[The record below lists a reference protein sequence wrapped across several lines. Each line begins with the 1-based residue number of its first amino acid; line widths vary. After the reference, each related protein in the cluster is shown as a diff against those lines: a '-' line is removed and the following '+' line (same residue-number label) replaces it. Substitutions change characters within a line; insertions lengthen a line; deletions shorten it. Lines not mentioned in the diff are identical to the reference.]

1 MSESLSRAKKLSYLR
16 IDDEARALLSEFRPM
31 VEKLIPEVLDNFYS
45 HIGEEDELRAMFVSE
60 AHIAHARDAQAKHWM
75 RMFSGKFDDE
85 YFDSVARIGKAHCQL
100 GLQPGWYIGGYG
112 LVKQAL
118 IGAVLKEAASAIS
131 LNGKARL
138 AKASKLIQSID
149 KAISLDMDLA
159 ISVYLAEKDADFSRR
174 LNDLADQ
181 FSEVIAEISGALSQ
195 SSAGLSTEAEGLQSN
210 SEGTAQQAENA
221 KNGAEEANSN
231 AQAVAAAVE
240 ELSASIGE
248 IASQVSDA
256 ARVTDDA
263 VSKAANMTGSVG
275 GLNEAAEKVGGI
287 VRLIEEIAEQTNL
300 LALNATIEAA
310 RAGEAG
316 KGFAVVAGE
325 VKSLAQQTANATGE
339 IAGHVR
345 AIQEA
350 TSGVGSQIEDIS
362 KAIGQMGEASNAIA
376 SAIEEQTSVTQEI
389 SRSVTE
395 TSTGVGAVLEAMQSV
410 SAAAVETQQSAG
422 QVTSASEDVR
432 GKAQELDDQSK
443 VFIDRI
449 RHADRRKEVRDEID
463 HPCRLT
469 INGESSEAR
478 MVDISPSGAAIR
490 ADGSHVE
497 TGSTAVL
504 QIDGHGNRLE
514 GEVVGTTVNR
524 ISLKFRPKLAKEVVE
539 MLRGNRRT
547 AKAVEAA

>member
-1 MSESLSRAKKLSYLR
+1 MSESVTRAKKLAFLR
-16 IDDEARALLSEFRPM
+16 IDEETRSLLSEFRPA
-31 VEKLIPEVLDNFYS
+31 VEKLIPSVLNDFYA
-45 HIGEEDELRAMFVSE
+45 HITEEAELKAMFVNE
-60 AHIAHARDAQAKHWM
+60 AHVAHAREAQARHWM

-85 YFDSVARIGKAHCQL
+85 YFASVERIGKAHCQL

-118 IGAVLKEAASAIS
+118 IDAVLSQAVSARG
-131 LNGKARL
+131 LNAKGRV
-138 AKASKLIQSID
+138 AKASRLIQAID

-159 ISVYLAEKDADFSRR
+159 ISIYLAEKDADFGRR
-174 LNDLADQ
+174 LADLSDQ
-181 FSEVIAEISGALSQ
+181 FSEVIAAITGALSE
-195 SSAGLSTEAEGLQSN
+195 SAGRLTSEADGLQRN
-210 SEGTAQQAENA
+210 SEGTANQALNA
-221 KNGAEEANSN
+221 KNGAEEANAN

-248 IASQVSDA
+248 IASQVTDA

-263 VSKAANMTGSVG
+263 VKKAANMTGSVA

-339 IAGHVR
+339 IAAHVR

-350 TSGVGSQIEDIS
+350 TSGVGTQIDEIS
-362 KAIGQMGEASNAIA
+362 SAIGQMGQTSNAIA

-410 SAAAVETQQSAG
+410 SSAAAETQQSAG
-422 QVTSASEDVR
+422 AVTAASDEVR
-432 GKAQELDDQSK
+432 EKAGELDSQSK

-449 RHADRRKEVRDEID
+449 RHADRRKEVRESITNS
-463 HPCRLT
+463 CSVIL
-469 INGESSEAR
+469 NGTRIEAR
-478 MVDISPSGAAIR
+478 MIDLSPSGAAVR
-490 ADGSHVE
+490 ADGSKAQPGMKVTLQVE
-497 TGSTAVL
+497 GA
-504 QIDGHGNRLE
+504 GERLE
-514 GEVVGTTVNR
+514 GEVVSTTANR
-524 ISLKFRPKLAKEVVE
+524 ISMKFAPKLAASLVQK
-539 MLRGNRRT
+539 LRTSQLG
-547 AKAVEAA
+547 KAAGKAA

>member
-1 MSESLSRAKKLSYLR
+1 MSESLSRAKKLAFLR
-16 IDDEARALLSEFRPM
+16 LDDEARSLLSAFRPT
-31 VEKLIPEVLDNFYS
+31 VEEMIPAILDQFYD
-45 HIGEEDELRAMFVSE
+45 HIRKDEALGAMFTDE
-60 AHIAHARDAQAKHWM
+60 AHIAHAREAQAQHWM
-75 RMFSGKFDDE
+75 RMFSGSFDDE

-100 GLQPGWYIGGYG
+100 GLEPGAYIGGYG

-118 IGAVLKEAASAIS
+118 IAEVLGRVAGGLA
-131 LNGKARL
+131 LNAKARVE
-138 AKASKLIQSID
+138 KASRLIQAID

-159 ISVYLAEKDADFSRR
+159 ISVYLAEKDNDFSRR
-174 LNDLADQ
+174 LNDLGDQ
-181 FSEVIAEISGALSQ
+181 FGEVISGISQALSQ
-195 SSAGLSTEAEGLQSN
+195 SSAGLSSEAEGLQRN
-210 SEGTAQQAENA
+210 SEGTATQAESA
-221 KNGAEEANSN
+221 KQGAEEANSN

-256 ARVTDDA
+256 ARVNDDA
-263 VSKAANMTGSVG
+263 VSRAANMTESVG

-350 TSGVGSQIEDIS
+350 TSGVGSQIEDIA
-362 KAIGQMGEASNAIA
+362 KAIGQMGQTSNAIA

-389 SRSVTE
+389 SRSVSE
-395 TSTGVGAVLEAMQSV
+395 TSTGVGSVLEAMQSV
-410 SAAAVETQQSAG
+410 LAAAEETRRSAG

-443 VFIDRI
+443 IFIERI
-449 RHADRRKEVRDEID
+449 RHADRR
-463 HPCRLT
+463 
-469 INGESSEAR
+469 
-478 MVDISPSGAAIR
+478 
-490 ADGSHVE
+490 
-497 TGSTAVL
+497 
-504 QIDGHGNRLE
+504 
-514 GEVVGTTVNR
+514 
-524 ISLKFRPKLAKEVVE
+524 
-539 MLRGNRRT
+539 
-547 AKAVEAA
+547 

>member
-1 MSESLSRAKKLSYLR
+1 MSEALHRAKRLAFLR
-16 IDDEARALLSEFRPM
+16 LDDEARSLLSEFRPT
-31 VEKLIPEVLDNFYS
+31 VEGLIPAILDRFYD
-45 HIGEEDELRAMFVSE
+45 HIRKDESLDAMFVDE
-60 AHIAHARDAQAKHWM
+60 AHIVHAREAQAEHWM
-75 RMFSGKFDDE
+75 RMFSGRFDDE
-85 YFDSVARIGKAHCQL
+85 YFGSVERIGKAHCQL
-100 GLQPGWYIGGYG
+100 GLEPGWYIGGYG
-112 LVKQAL
+112 LVKQEL
-118 IGAVLKEAASAIS
+118 IGAVLSSVASGLA
-131 LNGKARL
+131 LNAKARVE
-138 AKASKLIQSID
+138 KASRLIQSID

-181 FSEVIAEISGALSQ
+181 FSEVIAGISSALSQ
-195 SSAGLSTEAEGLQSN
+195 SSAGLTSEAEGLQSN

-248 IASQVSDA
+248 IASQVNDA

-263 VSKAANMTGSVG
+263 VSKAATMTDSVG

-287 VRLIEEIAEQTNL
+287 VRLIQEIAEQTNL

-339 IAGHVR
+339 IAGQVR

-350 TSGVGSQIEDIS
+350 TSGVGGQIDEIS
-362 KAIGQMGEASNAIA
+362 KAIGQMGQTSNAIA

-389 SRSVTE
+389 SRSVSE

-410 SAAAVETQQSAG
+410 STAAAETRQSAG
-422 QVTSASEDVR
+422 KVTSASDDVR

-443 VFIDRI
+443 IFIDRL
-449 RHADRRKEVRDEID
+449 RHADRR
-463 HPCRLT
+463 
-469 INGESSEAR
+469 
-478 MVDISPSGAAIR
+478 
-490 ADGSHVE
+490 
-497 TGSTAVL
+497 
-504 QIDGHGNRLE
+504 
-514 GEVVGTTVNR
+514 
-524 ISLKFRPKLAKEVVE
+524 
-539 MLRGNRRT
+539 
-547 AKAVEAA
+547 

>member
-1 MSESLSRAKKLSYLR
+1 MSESVARAKKLAYLR
-16 IDDEARALLSEFRPM
+16 IDDEARSLLSEFRPF
-31 VEKLIPEVLDNFYS
+31 VEKLIPTVLNDFYA
-45 HIGEEDELRAMFVSE
+45 HISEEDELRSMFVNE
-60 AHIAHARDAQAKHWM
+60 AHVTHAREAQAKHWM

-85 YFDSVARIGKAHCQL
+85 YFASVSRIGKAHCQL

-118 IGAVLKEAASAIS
+118 IDAVLSDAVNARS
-131 LNGKARL
+131 LNAKGRVK
-138 AKASKLIQSID
+138 KASKLIQAID

-181 FSEVIAEISGALSQ
+181 FSEVIAAITTALSK
-195 SSAGLSTEAEGLQSN
+195 SSEGLSAEAAGLQRN
-210 SEGTAQQAENA
+210 SEGTSTQAANA
-221 KNGAEEANSN
+221 KNGAEEANAN

-263 VSKAANMTGSVG
+263 VTKASNMTESVA

-350 TSGVGSQIEDIS
+350 TSGVGSQIDDIS
-362 KAIGQMGEASNAIA
+362 KAIGQMGQTSNAIA
-376 SAIEEQTSVTQEI
+376 SAIEEQTSVTHEI

-410 SAAAVETQQSAG
+410 STAAADTQQSAG
-422 QVTSASEDVR
+422 SVTTASGDVR
-432 GKAQELDDQSK
+432 EKAGELDSQSK
-443 VFIDRI
+443 IFIDRI
-449 RHADRRKEVRDEID
+449 RHADRRKETRDEID
-463 HPCRLT
+463 SRCSVT
-469 INGESSEAR
+469 INGTTIEAR
-478 MVDISPSGAAIR
+478 MIDLSPSGAAIR
-490 ADGSHVE
+490 ADGTKVE
-497 TGSTAVL
+497 QGAKTVL
-504 QIDGHGNRLE
+504 QIDGFDERLE
-514 GEVVGTTVNR
+514 GDVVGTTVNR
-524 ISLKFRPKLAKEVVE
+524 ISLKFRPRIAASVVE
-539 MLRGNRRT
+539 KMRNVKRGGKPG
-547 AKAVEAA
+547 KAA